1 MATGVLGIALS
12 GLAAAQ
18 AGISTAQHNIAN
30 VNTVGYR
37 RQEVGFQAQ
46 TTGYYGTAFYGAGVN
61 VSTVRSL
68 YSQFQDSQVLLNQ
81 TQLSSNEAY
90 AKQASQIDLMLSDA
104 NTGLTSALDAFFG
117 ATQTVASDPT
127 SDAAR
132 QVMLSSARNLVSRFN
147 NLSDSLNGIRSD
159 SNLEIASTVSTIN
172 IYTGQIADLNGKII
186 GAEASSGQPAN
197 DLRDQR
203 DQLVAE
209 LNKLVNVTTVEQGD
223 GAFNVYIGS
232 GQPLVVG
239 NSVTRMSVT
248 TNPDYPEFSVP
259 ALNMV
264 GGVTFSLDSS
274 LVSGGSLGGLLA
286 AREAVLQPA
295 MQDLDQLALSFAAE
309 FNRQHQ
315 AGFDLDGVAGGNF
328 FSDAASLAQNLQPA
342 ARAGNTGTLS
352 ISATLNDA
360 TQLAAGDYELSYD
373 GVNYTLTRLTD
384 GVSASD
390 PSLAAV
396 TTLGGVAQGFTLSA
410 GAGAPNAGDSWLLR
424 PSQGAAGLIGMS
436 AGMSDP
442 DRIAASSSSADSPG
456 NNENAL
462 LLAGLQT
469 ATTSVGGGDSFN
481 SAYSKVVARTATLAS
496 GADISVAAYSLMTSQ
511 SIQLQQ
517 SVSGVNLDEEAVNLI
532 RFQQAYQASARAL
545 SVATS
550 LFEELIGVLR

>member
-30 VNTVGYR
+30 VNTAGYR

-46 TTGYYGTAFYGAGVN
+46 TAGYYGTAFFGSGVG

-81 TQLSSNEAY
+81 TQLSSSEAY
-90 AKQASQIDLMLSDA
+90 AKQASRVDLMLSDS
-104 NTGLTSALDAFFG
+104 NSGLTGALDAFFS

-159 SNLEIASTVSTIN
+159 SNIEIASTVSTIN
-172 IYTGQIADLNGKII
+172 IHTGQIANLNGKIA
-186 GAEASSGQPAN
+186 GFEAGTGQPAN

-203 DQLVAE
+203 DQLVAD
-209 LNKLVNVTTVEQGD
+209 LNKLVNVTTVQQDD
-223 GAFNVYIGS
+223 GAYNLYIGS

-239 NSVTRMSVT
+239 SSVTQMSVST
-248 TNPDYPEFSVP
+248 DPDNPAFNVP
-259 ALNMV
+259 ALNLI
-264 GGVTFSLDSS
+264 GGVTLRLDAS

-295 MQDLDQLALSFAAE
+295 MQDLDRLALSFAAE
-309 FNRQHQ
+309 FNRLHQ

-328 FSDAASLAQNLQPA
+328 FSDIAILSQNLQPA
-342 ARAGNTGTLS
+342 ARTGNTGTLS

-373 GVNYTLTRLTD
+373 GVNYTLTRMAD

-396 TTLGGVAQGFTLSA
+396 TTLGGVAQGFTLNL
-410 GAGAPNAGDSWLLR
+410 GAGTPNAGDSWLLR
-424 PSQGAAGLIGMS
+424 PSQGAAGLIGL
-436 AGMSDP
+436 APGMTDP
-442 DRIAASSSSADSPG
+442 DRIAASSSSTDGPG
-456 NNENAL
+456 NNQNAL

-481 SAYSKVVARTATLAS
+481 SAYAKAVARTATLAS

>member
-1 MATGVLGIALS
+1 MATGILGIALS

-18 AGISTAQHNIAN
+18 AGISTTQHNIAN
-30 VNTVGYR
+30 VNTAGYR
-37 RQEVGFQAQ
+37 RQEVGFEAQ
-46 TTGYYGTAFYGAGVN
+46 FSGGTSFYGAGVG

-68 YSQFQDSQVLLNQ
+68 YNQFQDSQVLLNQ

-90 AKQASQIDLMLSDA
+90 ANQASQIDLLLSDV
-104 NTGLTSALDAFFG
+104 NTGLTGALDAFFS

-147 NLSDSLNGIRSD
+147 NLSDSLDSMRID
-159 SNLEIASTVSTIN
+159 SNLEIAASVGTIN
-172 IYTGQIADLNGKII
+172 IYTSQIADLNGKIA
-186 GAEASSGQPAN
+186 GAEAGTGQPAN

-209 LNKLVNVTTVEQGD
+209 LNKLINVTTVQQGD
-223 GAFNVYIGS
+223 GAFNLYVGS

-239 NSVTRMSVT
+239 TSVTQMTVT
-248 TNPDYPEFSVP
+248 PDPDYPEFDVP
-259 ALNMV
+259 ALNLA
-264 GGVTFSLDSS
+264 GGVTQRLDAS

-286 AREAVLQPA
+286 VREEVLQPA
-295 MQDLDQLALSFAAE
+295 MRDLDLLALSFAAE
-309 FNRQHQ
+309 FNRLHQ

-328 FSDAASLAQNLQPA
+328 FTDAASLSQNLQPA
-342 ARAGNTGTLS
+342 ARTDNTGNLS
-352 ISATLNDA
+352 ISATLDDA
-360 TQLAAGDYELSYD
+360 TQLAAGDYELSFD
-373 GVNYTLTRLTD
+373 GVNYTLTRLAD

-410 GAGAPNAGDSWLLR
+410 GAGAANAGDSWILR
-424 PSQGAAGLIGMS
+424 PSQGAAGAIGLA
-436 AGMSDP
+436 AGMTDP
-442 DRIAASSSSADSPG
+442 DLIAASSSSADSPG

-481 SAYSKVVARTATLAS
+481 SAYAKVVARTATLAS
-496 GADISVAAYSLMTSQ
+496 GADISVAAYSLLTSQ
-511 SIQLQQ
+511 SVQMQQ

-550 LFEELIGVLR
+550 LFDELIGILR